1 MLQPS
6 QFLIFSEQWIIS
18 KYCVIFQP
26 CLHISCYNSAGNRE
40 ETAKADQ
47 RIRLS
52 WVLTQACATPVSLL
66 PQAKLNHNDT
76 YLAVT
81 VHAAQLPNIVLTRL
95 RVASSWKNH
104 KPAQGPISS
113 RAHVHPA
120 RYLQA
125 GNHRHR
131 GLPPASFLWAQE
143 HILQHQSILSG
154 IW

>member
-1 MLQPS
+1 MDL
-6 QFLIFSEQWIIS
+6 
-18 KYCVIFQP
+18 
-26 CLHISCYNSAGNRE
+26 
-40 ETAKADQ
+40 

-52 WVLTQACATPVSLL
+52 WALTQACATPVSLL

-76 YLAVT
+76 YSGNS
-81 VHAAQLPNIVLTRL
+81 AAQLPNFVLTHS

-131 GLPPASFLWAQE
+131 GLLPASFL
-143 HILQHQSILSG
+143 
-154 IW
+154 